1 MWYDKEFLKE
11 LDKSRTKTKYARVT
25 TLTWD
30 ESPIQSVEG
39 RVTQGSISLD
49 GASAVRRTCSLSMV
63 VEDVDVSNYYW
74 GLNTKF
80 KLEVGIKNN
89 VDPSYPDIIWFPQG
103 IYLITSL
110 SSALAVNN
118 FTLSIQGKD
127 KMSLLNGD
135 IGGSITAQTQF
146 DSWEEE
152 RNNEW
157 VIKKYPIK
165 QIIRDAVHQYGG
177 EPFHNIIINDLDE
190 MGLELLEYRYDTPM
204 FLIREVENNE
214 YIQGTLNADTQFEVA
229 ILDAQNKPTGEYRLT
244 TIGEKK
250 EDGTYR
256 HIFDL
261 LVDTLTDDNPDPT
274 IFYSDNKAYC
284 AAKIEY
290 GDTAGYR
297 ATDLIYPDDLIGNVG
312 ESLTSILDK
321 IKNLLGE
328 FEYFY
333 DIDGRFVFQKKRH
346 YLDTVWNPIGEDK
359 YVKDM
364 AQNSAETY
372 IFSGS
377 ELITA
382 FNNSPN
388 LNNIK
393 NDFSVWGTR
402 KGVGGADIP
411 IHIRYAID
419 EKPVY
424 YKTIDGIRYCTKE
437 FEDCVV
443 IAWQEIIF
451 QMQKDYRKY
460 NHSDDFETTIIQN
473 NPPIAELN
481 FKGYTSGRT
490 GYEIY
495 YIDLEGFWRQIYY
508 PQYAYEE
515 QMAKYEDKL
524 VKLYEELD
532 TYDSTASE
540 AKQAVQNQIIALENE
555 IVKFVSDYS
564 QSFAKVPH
572 LLGLAK
578 VDELLNPDEEKKLD
592 EDFAKILA
600 EILWTTNNSFEAPY
614 FFFNRLV
621 YEEPENLNFW
631 FDFLDLDG
639 VLNDFSCRA
648 IGARPKAVNDKDVK
662 SIYFRSTPTIIF
674 YENELEKTTHTGY
687 RYFQV
692 ANIESMCSV
701 STQGKSAKEAVDQLL
716 YNHSYALESV
726 SITAIPIYYL
736 ELNTRVNIH
745 DERAGISGDYVV
757 TKMTLPLTY
766 NGTMSMTAT
775 KAVDYII

>member
-1 MWYDKEFLKE
+1 MQYDKEFLKE

-25 TLTWD
+25 ALTWD
-30 ESPIQSVEG
+30 ELPIQSIEG
-39 RVTQGSISLD
+39 RVTQGSINLD
-49 GASAVRRTCSLSMV
+49 GTSAVRRTCSLSMV

-80 KLEVGIKNN
+80 RLEVGIKNN
-89 VDPSYPDIIWFPQG
+89 VNPKFPEIIWFPQG
-103 IYLITSL
+103 IYLITSF
-110 SSALAVNN
+110 SSALSVNN
-118 FTLSIQGKD
+118 FTLSLQGKD

-190 MGLELLEYRYDTPM
+190 MGLELLEYRYDIPM
-204 FLIREVENNE
+204 FLIREAENNE
-214 YIQGTLNADTQFEVA
+214 YIQGTLNADTQFEVD

-274 IFYSDNKAYC
+274 IFYSDDKAYC
-284 AAKIEY
+284 IAKIEY

-297 ATDLIYPDDLIGNVG
+297 ATDLIYPGDLIGNVG

-321 IKNLLGE
+321 IKNMLGE

-333 DIDGRFVFQKKRH
+333 DTNGRFVFQKKRH

-372 IFSGS
+372 IFSGN

-382 FNNSPN
+382 FNNAPN

-393 NDFSVWGTR
+393 NDFSVWGSR

-424 YKTIDGIRYCTKE
+424 YKSYDGISYCTKPGYDLE
-437 FEDCVV
+437 V
-443 IAWQEIIF
+443 AWQEIIY
-451 QMQKDYRKY
+451 QMQQDYRKY
-460 NHSDDFETTIIQN
+460 NHSDEFETTIIAN
-473 NPPIAELN
+473 NPPIPELN
-481 FKGYTSGRT
+481 FKGYTTGRT

-508 PQYAYEE
+508 PQYAYEN
-515 QMAKYEDKL
+515 QLVKYETKLDKL
-524 VKLYEELD
+524 YQELD
-532 TYDSTASE
+532 TYDTASE
-540 AKQAVQNQIIALENE
+540 GKQVVQNQIASLETEIAT
-555 IVKFVSDYS
+555 FVLDYS
-564 QSFAKVPH
+564 ETFAKPLRGMVGIPRID
-572 LLGLAK
+572 AIWENK
-578 VDELLNPDEEKKLD
+578 AYENIS
-592 EDFAKILA
+592 AKILWSDTD
-600 EILWTTNNSFEAPY
+600 IFDAPY

-639 VLNDFSCRA
+639 VLNDYSCRA

-674 YENELEKTTHTGY
+674 YENALEKTTHTGY

-692 ANIESMCSV
+692 SDIESMCSV

>member
-39 RVTQGSISLD
+39 RVTQGSINLD

-135 IGGSITAQTQF
+135 IGGSITAQTHF

-204 FLIREVENNE
+204 FLIREAENNE
-214 YIQGTLNADTQFEVA
+214 YIQGTLNANTPFV
-229 ILDAQNKPTGEYRLT
+229 L
-244 TIGEKK
+244 
-250 EDGTYR
+250 EDGSPTVIGAKDDDGNYV
-256 HIFDL
+256 HTFDL
-261 LVDTLTDDNPDPT
+261 LVDTLTDDNPTPT
-274 IFYSDNKAYC
+274 VFYSDGKAYC
-284 AAKIEY
+284 IAKIEY

-321 IKNLLGE
+321 IKNMLGE

-333 DIDGRFVFQKKRH
+333 DTDGRFVFQKKRH

-359 YVKDM
+359 YVKDI

-393 NDFSVWGTR
+393 NDFSVWGSR
-402 KGVGGADIP
+402 KGVGGDDIP

-437 FEDCVV
+437 FENCVV
-443 IAWQEIIF
+443 VAWQEIIF

-460 NHSDDFETTIIQN
+460 NHSDDFETTISQN

-481 FKGYTSGRT
+481 FKGYTNGRT

-495 YIDLEGFWRQIYY
+495 YIDLEGYWRQIYY

-540 AKQAVQNQIIALENE
+540 AKQAVQNQIAALEKE

-600 EILWTTNNSFEAPY
+600 EILWTTNNSFEALY

-621 YEEPENLNFW
+621 YEEPESLNFW

-648 IGARPKAVNDKDVK
+648 IGTRPKAVNDKDVK

-674 YENELEKTTHTGY
+674 YEHELEKTTHTGY

-692 ANIESMCSV
+692 ADIESMCSV

-726 SITAIPIYYL
+726 NITAIPIYYL

>member
-1 MWYDKEFLKE
+1 MQYDKEFLKE

-25 TLTWD
+25 ALTWD
-30 ESPIQSVEG
+30 ELPIQSIEG
-39 RVTQGSISLD
+39 RVTQGSINLD

-89 VDPSYPDIIWFPQG
+89 VNPKFPEIIWFPQG
-103 IYLITSL
+103 IYLITSF
-110 SSALAVNN
+110 SSALSVNN
-118 FTLSIQGKD
+118 FTLSLQGKD

-152 RNNEW
+152 RNNTW

-190 MGLELLEYRYDTPM
+190 MGLELLEYRYDIPM
-204 FLIREVENNE
+204 FLIREVGNNE
-214 YIQGTLNADTQFEVA
+214 YIQGTLNADTPFTLA
-229 ILDAQNKPTGEYRLT
+229 DGSPTTLGA
-244 TIGEKK
+244 KNA
-250 EDGTYR
+250 DGTYC
-256 HIFDL
+256 HVFDL

-297 ATDLIYPDDLIGNVG
+297 ATDLIYPSDLIGNVG

-333 DIDGRFVFQKKRH
+333 DVDGRFVFQKKRH

-382 FNNSPN
+382 FNNAPN

-402 KGVGGADIP
+402 KGVGGTDIP

-419 EKPVY
+419 EKPLY
-424 YKTIDGIRYCTKE
+424 YKSYAGVEYCTQAYK
-437 FEDCVV
+437 DAIIVT
-443 IAWQEIIF
+443 WQELIF

-460 NHSDDFETTIIQN
+460 NHSDEFEVTIGLN

-481 FKGYTSGRT
+481 FKGYTTGRT
-490 GYEIY
+490 GYESY
-495 YIDLEGFWRQIYY
+495 YIDLEGFWRQLYY

-515 QMAKYEDKL
+515 QMIKYENKL
-524 VKLYEELD
+524 VVLYEEQ
-532 TYDSTASE
+532 TKYETASE
-540 AKQAVQNQIIALENE
+540 QRQAIQNQITALEKE
-555 IVKFVSDYS
+555 IAKFVLDYS
-564 QSFAKVPH
+564 ETFAHPTKKINNETPKIDTIWQNT
-572 LLGLAK
+572 AY
-578 VDELLNPDEEKKLD
+578 EKITK
-592 EDFAKILA
+592 
-600 EILWTTNNSFEAPY
+600 EILWSDKDVFDAPY

-639 VLNDFSCRA
+639 VLNDYSCRA

-674 YENELEKTTHTGY
+674 YENALEKTTHTGY

-692 ANIESMCSV
+692 ADIENMCSV

-736 ELNTRVNIH
+736 ELNTRINIH

>member
-1 MWYDKEFLKE
+1 MQYDKEFLKE

-25 TLTWD
+25 ALTWD
-30 ESPIQSVEG
+30 ELPIQSIEG
-39 RVTQGSISLD
+39 RVTQGSINLD

-89 VDPSYPDIIWFPQG
+89 VNPAFPEIIWFPQG
-103 IYLITSL
+103 IYLITSF
-110 SSALAVNN
+110 SSALSINN
-118 FTLSIQGKD
+118 FTLSLQGKD

-135 IGGSITAQTQF
+135 IGGSIAAQTQF

-152 RNNEW
+152 RDNTW

-190 MGLELLEYRYDTPM
+190 MGLELLEYRYDDPM
-204 FLIREVENNE
+204 FLIRELENNE
-214 YIQGTLNADTQFEVA
+214 YIQGTLNADTEFTLKDGS
-229 ILDAQNKPTGEYRLT
+229 IT
-244 TIGEKK
+244 TIGAK
-250 EDGTYR
+250 DDNGNYVHT
-256 HIFDL
+256 FDL
-261 LVDTLTDDNPDPT
+261 LVDTLTDDNPEPT
-274 IFYSDNKAYC
+274 VFYSDDKAYC
-284 AAKIEY
+284 VAKIEY

-312 ESLTSILDK
+312 ESLTSVLDK
-321 IKNLLGE
+321 IKNMLGE

-333 DIDGRFVFQKKRH
+333 DLEGRFIFQKKRH
-346 YLDTVWNPIGEDK
+346 YLDSVWSPIGEDK

-372 IFSGS
+372 MFSGN

-382 FNNSPN
+382 FNNTPN

-393 NDFSVWGTR
+393 NDFSVWGVR
-402 KGVGGADIP
+402 KGVGGTDIP

-424 YKTIDGIRYCTKE
+424 YKSYDGIVYCTKPGYGKE
-437 FEDCVV
+437 V
-443 IAWQEIIF
+443 IWQEIIY

-460 NHSDDFETTIIQN
+460 NHSDEFEVTIIAN
-473 NPPIAELN
+473 NPPIPELN
-481 FKGYTSGRT
+481 FKGYTTGRT

-495 YIDLEGFWRQIYY
+495 YIDLEGFWRQLYY
-508 PQYAYEE
+508 PQYAYEN
-515 QMAKYEDKL
+515 QMIKYEGKL
-524 VKLYEELD
+524 SSLYEELAK
-532 TYDSTASE
+532 YETASE
-540 AKQAVQNQIIALENE
+540 QKQGVQNQIASLESEIA
-555 IVKFVSDYS
+555 KFVLEYS
-564 QSFAKVPH
+564 EAFAQP
-572 LLGLAK
+572 
-578 VDELLNPDEEKKLD
+578 
-592 EDFAKILA
+592 AKIIGTA
-600 EILWTTNNSFEAPY
+600 TPKIDAIWENKDYEQITKEILWSDDNLFKAPY

-621 YEEPENLNFW
+621 YEKPENLNFW

-639 VLNDFSCRA
+639 VLNDYSCRA

-674 YENELEKTTHTGY
+674 YENALEKTTHTGY

-692 ANIESMCSV
+692 SDIESMCSV

-745 DERAGISGDYVV
+745 DERTGISGDYIL

-766 NGTMSMTAT
+766 NGTMSLTAT
-775 KAVDYII
+775 KAIDYII

>member
-1 MWYDKEFLKE
+1 MQYDKEFLKE

-25 TLTWD
+25 ALTWD
-30 ESPIQSVEG
+30 ELPIQSIEG
-39 RVTQGSISLD
+39 RVTQGSINLD

-89 VDPSYPDIIWFPQG
+89 VNPAFPEIIWFPQG
-103 IYLITSL
+103 IYLITSF
-110 SSALAVNN
+110 SSALSVNN
-118 FTLSIQGKD
+118 FTLSLQGKD

-190 MGLELLEYRYDTPM
+190 MGLELLEYRYDDPM
-204 FLIREVENNE
+204 FLIRELENNE
-214 YIQGTLNADTQFEVA
+214 YIQGTLNADTEFTLKNGS
-229 ILDAQNKPTGEYRLT
+229 IT
-244 TIGEKK
+244 TIGAKDD
-250 EDGTYR
+250 DGNYIHT
-256 HIFDL
+256 FDL
-261 LVDTLTDDNPDPT
+261 LVDTLTDDNPEPT
-274 IFYSDNKAYC
+274 VFYSDGKAYC
-284 AAKIEY
+284 VAKIEY

-297 ATDLIYPDDLIGNVG
+297 ATDLIYPSDLIGNVG
-312 ESLTSILDK
+312 ESLTSVLDK
-321 IKNLLGE
+321 IKNMLGE

-333 DIDGRFVFQKKRH
+333 DLEGRFTFQKKRH
-346 YLDTVWNPIGEDK
+346 YLDSVWSPIGEDK
-359 YVKDM
+359 YIKDM

-372 IFSGS
+372 MFSGN

-382 FNNSPN
+382 FNNAPN

-393 NDFSVWGTR
+393 NDFSVWGVR
-402 KGVGGADIP
+402 KGAGGADNP

-424 YKTIDGIRYCTKE
+424 YKSYDGIAYCTKPGYDQE
-437 FEDCVV
+437 V
-443 IAWQEIIF
+443 AWQEIIY

-460 NHSDDFETTIIQN
+460 NHSDEFEVTIIAN
-473 NPPIAELN
+473 NPPISELN
-481 FKGYTSGRT
+481 FKGYTTGRT

-495 YIDLEGFWRQIYY
+495 YVDLEGFWRQLYY
-508 PQYAYEE
+508 PQYAYEN
-515 QMAKYEDKL
+515 QMVKYEGKL
-524 VKLYEELD
+524 SGLYEELAK
-532 TYDSTASE
+532 YETASE
-540 AKQAVQNQIIALENE
+540 QKQGVQNQIASLESEIAEFVLEYSETFARPAKIIGTATPKIDAIWENE
-555 IVKFVSDYS
+555 DY
-564 QSFAKVPH
+564 
-572 LLGLAK
+572 
-578 VDELLNPDEEKKLD
+578 EKITK
-592 EDFAKILA
+592 
-600 EILWTTNNSFEAPY
+600 EILWSDDNLFKAPY

-639 VLNDFSCRA
+639 VLNDYSCRA

-674 YENELEKTTHTGY
+674 YENALEKTTHTGY

-692 ANIESMCSV
+692 SDIESMCSV

-745 DERAGISGDYVV
+745 DERAGISGDYII

-766 NGTMSMTAT
+766 NGTMSLTAT